1 MGARK
6 LLLGQATFWSRPFFH
21 VQGTTCISI
30 SASVLLEAGYVGT
43 LTIEVESLSRG
54 QVASYTTSLMMDDRG
69 FILDADATARDVYS
83 SLHDDEIRTLLLA
96 PGDKGTPISCELQ
109 VVPSPKSTQF
119 EALSYVWGE
128 TTPSNLISC
137 NGYDFPVTESLY
149 TALLHLRY
157 PDAWRRLWVD
167 QLCINQNQGQ
177 ELMKQVG
184 LMGSIYSS
192 ACRVIVWL
200 GKYDRQM
207 SLAFGL
213 LQETSLSLSL
223 VRSDF
228 LNSSSGPSTPGTRS
242 LTPRGKSKSPRM
254 SRYPS
259 RASGSRES
267 LSSLSSSTSSL
278 NSLSSPR
285 PKNRRHN
292 TPPALKYAL
301 SIFQHVYFTRKWTFQ
316 EIILAKAAIIC
327 CGDLE
332 MAWSD
337 LSLWYFHY
345 ASKLRSSSLLYD
357 SDGSFENILTVRNE
371 LDKGTLKLSKLLMLT
386 RPRTSTKPEDAV
398 YALLGL
404 MPDLV
409 EALNSKSKL
418 KQPSGAAS
426 SQEENLFH
434 LYLKV
439 FLYCVDKEHDL
450 AILSGAGRYR
460 TSAEATWPS
469 WLPDWRQ
476 PLPLRP
482 LILTDSADLDPDSAF
497 AEDSPK
503 EAFPVPEVKR
513 SPIYKLSPRPGLTTA
528 SISARASLTVFG
540 VRLGCLVTRSLS
552 WPNVFLVADS
562 QAQSLLTGRPD
573 DNQFTQPLASLAPA
587 FSNKTPK
594 SSEAAYHGLK
604 LSYAA
609 SLLRK
614 SLKIGAQ
621 CRSVRTSALVES
633 GDWLCAF
640 RGGSVLY
647 AVRPAEGLFN
657 AYQAN
662 SPSVTRARSSGRSK
676 AAMSSFGSAIH
687 QPTKYL
693 FVGECAVHNLN
704 PSEILAQQDGMMEFE
719 LT

>member
-1 MGARK
+1 
-6 LLLGQATFWSRPFFH
+6 
-21 VQGTTCISI
+21 
-30 SASVLLEAGYVGT
+30 
-43 LTIEVESLSRG
+43 
-54 QVASYTTSLMMDDRG
+54 MDDRG
-69 FILDADATARDVYS
+69 FILDSDATARDVYS
-83 SLHDDEIRTLLLA
+83 ALHGEEIRTLLLA
-96 PGDKGTPISCELQ
+96 PGEKGTPISCEMQ
-109 VVPSPKSTQF
+109 VVPSPRSTQF

-128 TTPSNLISC
+128 TTPSKLISC
-137 NGYDFPVTESLY
+137 NGFAFSVTESLY

-167 QLCINQNQGQ
+167 QLCINQHQGQ

-184 LMGSIYSS
+184 LMGRLYSS

-200 GKYDRQM
+200 GRYDRKM
-207 SLAFGL
+207 SLAFEL
-213 LQETSLSLSL
+213 LQETSVSLSL

-228 LNSSSGPSTPGTRS
+228 LNSSSAPSTPRTRS
-242 LTPRGKSKSPRM
+242 LTPRSTSKSPRLP
-254 SRYPS
+254 RYPS

-285 PKNRRHN
+285 PNNRRHN

-357 SDGSFENILTVRNE
+357 SNGSFENILTVRNE

-404 MPDLV
+404 MPDLL
-409 EALNSKSKL
+409 EALKSEPNI
-418 KQPSGAAS
+418 QPPPGTVR
-426 SQEENLFH
+426 SQEENLFY
-434 LYLKV
+434 LYLQV
-439 FLYCVDKEHDL
+439 FLYCIETEHDL
-450 AILSGAGRYR
+450 AILSAAGRYR
-460 TSAEATWPS
+460 TSAEAKWPS

-476 PLPLRP
+476 SLPLRP
-482 LILTDSADLDPDSAF
+482 LILTDSADLEPDSAF
-497 AEDSPK
+497 AEDSPNDVLPGPQA
-503 EAFPVPEVKR
+503 ETQ
-513 SPIYKLSPRPGLTTA
+513 PIYKLSHRPGLPIS
-528 SISARASLTVFG
+528 SISTQASLTLSG
-540 VRLGCLVTRSLS
+540 VRLGFLVTRALT
-552 WPNVFLVADS
+552 WPSVFLVADS
-562 QAQSLLTGRPD
+562 QAQSLLSDGPD
-573 DNQFTQPLASLAPA
+573 DNQFTQPIASLAPA
-587 FSNKTPK
+587 FSNKLLK
-594 SSEAAYHGLK
+594 SSQTAYHGLK

-609 SLLRK
+609 SLLQK

-621 CRSVRTSALVES
+621 CRSVRTSAMVES

-640 RGGSVLY
+640 RGGNVFY
-647 AVRPAEGLFN
+647 AVRPLDEFPN
-657 AYQAN
+657 THQAN
-662 SPSVTRARSSGRSK
+662 SSSVRRGRSFGHSR
-676 AAMSSFGSAIH
+676 APMSSPGSANH
-687 QPTKYL
+687 QPARYL
-693 FVGECAVHNLN
+693 FVGECAVHGLN
-704 PSEILAQQDGMMEFE
+704 PSETLAHPDEIMEFE